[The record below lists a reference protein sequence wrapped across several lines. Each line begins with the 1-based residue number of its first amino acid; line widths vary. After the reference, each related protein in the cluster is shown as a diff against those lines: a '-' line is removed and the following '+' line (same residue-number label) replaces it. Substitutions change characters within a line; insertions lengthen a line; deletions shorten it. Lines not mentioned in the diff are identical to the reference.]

1 VSRAEEATLSR
12 ALIEGAAKD
21 DHGGL
26 VLPTLRYVYPS
37 KPHNKSV
44 MPKPL
49 TKDQLAQNGLFSKEC
64 QRHWRDARRE
74 VRVQLG
80 MFLAAAEKRG
90 RGLVEAEDR
99 DVLVASGLRLL
110 GVAKLASWVEED
122 LDFKRQSDKRKEE
135 DKVDE
140 AKRMHAGFVRE
151 KNARAIRMSQSAA
164 RTAPPPAPRFT
175 MAASGAAPI
184 RPRFHSKT
192 TTTVDMMRGAGMSV
206 VHSLSRAG
214 GADMEASRLQLLQ
227 SGFVHPTNLDAGTA
241 LEEEKRKYVGAL
253 KAAALLR
260 KQVAKKEF
268 ESWNEAKKDR
278 AQALKC
284 LAALEA
290 PARMRGSAAKVL
302 AYWRRV
308 GALLKAVDASLL
320 RDWVEWSRLRSDQS
334 AGVHAGEA
342 LNVDATVLRND
353 APHRSNDAFEWA
365 HTLGLNCSPSTANA
379 LWCALAPRGCDVQ
392 RHASCGGVSA
402 LRSALLKVLKSGLD
416 FGQAIQRLER
426 ARLEDGGGGGVSPK
440 DLRLLLRIGG
450 LVVSSDEARLIVDC
464 LDNFGGS
471 GGAPLER
478 VRSFFGSPTKPG
490 DVQRKLKTVCFFQT
504 TCPETGMPNAFRV
517 IKPGPKRPGD
527 GECDVTLADQSVR
540 RRWINPELAQRREVL
555 SQLGLAKDGA
565 FRPHSLEDDLR
576 SAGLADK
583 GPCSGDDYDDDFG
596 PEAPTTFAR
605 EVYAAW
611 FDRAPCSA
619 SCVSRWG
626 SRDRKL
632 ALKALKAV
640 SHDARRESMLR
651 TVLSAGSPPAKPDVW
666 AASLADLEA
675 EGVARCALL
684 TRLVVRWRPGAE
696 AQVAFFSL
704 EFSGALGSKAQRENT
719 FREVARDPP
728 SAKAEA
734 FAFQHV
740 VAGLEP
746 QTTYVFRVRGFNA
759 FGPGPYQWAQLT
771 TPPAPPMRPV
781 PVAVGSRSVSLR
793 WTVPDSLE
801 HVAFELKASFLE
813 ACEAEARNASR
824 RSMEFLKG
832 DAVGLDG
839 QMPEAELCVLRKKW
853 LEHLEARHPKS
864 YDFLHRANAANFNNA
879 DAAHLEPGRVS
890 LLDEIQASDVAT
902 LSWKWLRSRLAATS
916 HVSGSD
922 SVLKGEASRMIQSA
936 LDLAEARPFSTEAA
950 ATHRFQQLAAP
961 TTYILEK
968 CLSEKRGQYE
978 EVLRTRFGEAQ
989 VNGLD
994 ADACRNGALLGRV
1007 PLAKNGR
1014 CPGKRPS
1021 PPKRSSSD
1029 FAPQSI
1035 SRHGSSA
1042 SRGWLARGAFG
1053 KRRSVFTRGCEAR
1066 VSKGTA
1072 PLTRALLLKRRR

>member
-1 VSRAEEATLSR
+1 
-12 ALIEGAAKD
+12 
-21 DHGGL
+21 
-26 VLPTLRYVYPS
+26 
-37 KPHNKSV
+37 
-44 MPKPL
+44 M
-49 TKDQLAQNGLFSKEC
+49 Q
-64 QRHWRDARRE
+64 
-74 VRVQLG
+74 
-80 MFLAAAEKRG
+80 
-90 RGLVEAEDR
+90 
-99 DVLVASGLRLL
+99 
-110 GVAKLASWVEED
+110 
-122 LDFKRQSDKRKEE
+122 
-135 DKVDE
+135 
-140 AKRMHAGFVRE
+140 
-151 KNARAIRMSQSAA
+151 
-164 RTAPPPAPRFT
+164 
-175 MAASGAAPI
+175 
-184 RPRFHSKT
+184 
-192 TTTVDMMRGAGMSV
+192 
-206 VHSLSRAG
+206 
-214 GADMEASRLQLLQ
+214 
-227 SGFVHPTNLDAGTA
+227 
-241 LEEEKRKYVGAL
+241 YVGAL

-379 LWCALAPRGCDVQ
+379 LWPFFTQVQ

-527 GECDVTLADQSVR
+527 GECDVTLARQSAATKLRIQVPMSKEITRQVEQERSGADAGSKVAKADQSVR

-651 TVLSAGSPPAKPDVW
+651 TVLSAGSPPA
-666 AASLADLEA
+666 
-675 EGVARCALL
+675 
-684 TRLVVRWRPGAE
+684 
-696 AQVAFFSL
+696 
-704 EFSGALGSKAQRENT
+704 
-719 FREVARDPP
+719 
-728 SAKAEA
+728 
-734 FAFQHV
+734 
-740 VAGLEP
+740 
-746 QTTYVFRVRGFNA
+746 NA
-759 FGPGPYQWAQLT
+759 P
-771 TPPAPPMRPV
+771 
-781 PVAVGSRSVSLR
+781 
-793 WTVPDSLE
+793 
-801 HVAFELKASFLE
+801 
-813 ACEAEARNASR
+813 N
-824 RSMEFLKG
+824 
-832 DAVGLDG
+832 
-839 QMPEAELCVLRKKW
+839 
-853 LEHLEARHPKS
+853 
-864 YDFLHRANAANFNNA
+864 
-879 DAAHLEPGRVS
+879 
-890 LLDEIQASDVAT
+890 
-902 LSWKWLRSRLAATS
+902 
-916 HVSGSD
+916 
-922 SVLKGEASRMIQSA
+922 
-936 LDLAEARPFSTEAA
+936 
-950 ATHRFQQLAAP
+950 
-961 TTYILEK
+961 
-968 CLSEKRGQYE
+968 
-978 EVLRTRFGEAQ
+978 
-989 VNGLD
+989 
-994 ADACRNGALLGRV
+994 
-1007 PLAKNGR
+1007 
-1014 CPGKRPS
+1014 
-1021 PPKRSSSD
+1021 
-1029 FAPQSI
+1029 
-1035 SRHGSSA
+1035 
-1042 SRGWLARGAFG
+1042 
-1053 KRRSVFTRGCEAR
+1053 
-1066 VSKGTA
+1066 
-1072 PLTRALLLKRRR
+1072 